1 VCVGER
7 CNASGKRL
15 LLTIDERT
23 VCAVPLPWTDL
34 VAPYPEVVLGEA
46 RAALRVG
53 DLIELARLVAR
64 LSQRDARRTPEDVS
78 GEFCRSRK

>member
-15 LLTIDERT
+15 LLTIDEHT
-23 VCAVPLPWTDL
+23 VCAVPLHWTDL
-34 VAPYPEVVLGEA
+34 VASDPEVVFGEA

-53 DLIELARLVAR
+53 DLIELARLIAR
-64 LSQRDARRTPEDVS
+64 LSQRDARHTPEDVS
-78 GEFCRSRK
+78 GEFRRNRK

>member
-7 CNASGKRL
+7 CNAAGKRL
-15 LLTIDERT
+15 LLAIDEHT

-34 VAPYPEVVLGEA
+34 VAPDPEVVLGEA
-46 RAALRVG
+46 RTALRVG

-64 LSQRDARRTPEDVS
+64 LSDRAALHTPEDVS
-78 GEFCRSRK
+78 GELRRKCE